1 MRRVSLLLLIVSLA
15 TTLIGLLVS
24 LPNRAN
30 MLFMPSGSGGGISPD
45 GSFIQAP
52 ATGVT
57 GAAAGSLRTVYGT
70 FSFGDLYAPVPH
82 YGGGQLYI
90 PLLNGVQMEP
100 GQTFVWAQF
109 FYVGYGGNAFAM
121 VTGDQLQASWSNSS
135 WNGDNGG
142 TGPGPFTGFPGF
154 GGANQIPV
162 GTPTPPTLPT
172 AWAGPYTPSADGTA
186 ISGGTGTLTS
196 ARGDGGIWTFGAA
209 SGGGY
214 IMQRQGITVSTPNS
228 GSLTPYIVTD
238 MQISAFGSL
247 FFKTVD
253 TVWHVW
259 SGHQANASTGP
270 PGTVPIPVAVNFTPN
285 GSLPHVTV
293 GSADGTFVAGVVT
306 TMSDGGSSVGT
317 LSIGLDFNTGT
328 RLLRNWNSADPCPS
342 SCSANT
348 TIVVCG
354 VGTIGTGL
362 GCVGTYNGSSS
373 PVTVTQN
380 GASIVSK
387 INAQ

>member
-1 MRRVSLLLLIVSLA
+1 MLRRSLLKA
-15 TTLIGLLVS
+15 PALLVPLAAS
-24 LPNRAN
+24 AN
-30 MLFMPSGSGGGISPD
+30 LLQAPTTAGLTPD

-52 ATGVT
+52 TTGDT

-70 FSFGDLYAPVPH
+70 FSFGDLYAPIPH

-100 GQTFVWAQF
+100 AQTFVWVQF
-109 FYVGYGGNAFAM
+109 FYVGYSGNAFAM
-121 VTGDQLQASWSNSS
+121 VTADQLEASWSNNS

-142 TGPGPFTGFPGF
+142 TGPGPFTGFPGS

-162 GTPTPPTLPT
+162 GTPTPPPLPT
-172 AWAGPYTPSADGTA
+172 AWAGPYMASADGTA
-186 ISGGTGTLTS
+186 IAGGAGTLTS

-209 SGGGY
+209 GGGGW

-228 GSLTPYIVTD
+228 GSLTPYIITD
-238 MQISAFGSL
+238 MEVSAFGSL

-259 SGHQANASTGP
+259 SSHQANASTGP
-270 PGTVPIPVAVNFTPN
+270 PGTVPIPVSINFSPP
-285 GSLPHVTV
+285 LPMVTV
-293 GSADGTFVAGVVT
+293 GSPDGTLITTAT
-306 TMSDGGSSVGT
+306 MTMSDLSAFTGT
-317 LSIGLDFNTGT
+317 LTPGLDFNTGT
-328 RLLRNWNSADPCPS
+328 QELRSGGFTTGSSGSVKIVFNSRS
-342 SCSANT
+342 GS
-348 TIVVCG
+348 
-354 VGTIGTGL
+354 
-362 GCVGTYNGSSS
+362 TYNGSSS
-373 PVTVTQN
+373 PVTATQN

>member
-1 MRRVSLLLLIVSLA
+1 MRRVGLLLLVVALA
-15 TTLIGLLVS
+15 TTLVTLLVS

-30 MLFMPSGSGGGISPD
+30 MLFMVSGSGGGISPD

-100 GQTFVWAQF
+100 AQTFVWAQF

-121 VTGDQLQASWSNSS
+121 VTGDQLEASWSNSS

-142 TGPGPFTGFPGF
+142 TVPGPFTGFPGF
-154 GGANQIPV
+154 GAANQIPV

-186 ISGGTGTLTS
+186 ISGGSGLLTA
-196 ARGDGGIWTFGAA
+196 ARGDGGLFTFGAA

-228 GSLTPYIVTD
+228 GSLTPYIVTN
-238 MQISAFGSL
+238 MQVSAYGSL

-293 GSADGTFVAGVVT
+293 GSPDGTFVAGVVT

-362 GCVGTYNGSSS
+362 GCVGTYNGSSA